1 MENATEIYNNM
12 YNNENLE
19 QILNIYADKLIYFIN
34 NIIND
39 INVAEDIMMDCFVE
53 ILFRKLKFLDEK
65 NFKAY
70 IYKTAKNKALNYI
83 KKNKNI
89 VKVDY
94 ESFVSEQNNTIY
106 FNETKN
112 SLLKVIS
119 SFKPLYR
126 TVLYLYIFEEMNLE
140 EIAKIVEKSVRQVSN
155 IKYRAIKKLKHLSKQ
170 ILNLEVL

>member
-1 MENATEIYNNM
+1 MENATQIYNNM
-12 YNNENLE
+12 YNNDNLE

-53 ILFRKLKFLDEK
+53 ILCRKLKFVDEK

-70 IYKTAKNKALNYI
+70 IYKTAKNKSINYI

-89 VKVDY
+89 VKNDYDNFVD
-94 ESFVSEQNNTIY
+94 EQNNSIY

-112 SLLKVIS
+112 ALLKIIS
-119 SFKPLYR
+119 SFKPLYK

-140 EIAKIVEKSVRQVSN
+140 EIAKILEKSIRQVSN
-155 IKYRAIKKLKHLSKQ
+155 IKYRAIKKLKHLSKEF
-170 ILNLEVL
+170 LNVEVL

>member
-70 IYKTAKNKALNYI
+70 I
-83 KKNKNI
+83 
-89 VKVDY
+89 
-94 ESFVSEQNNTIY
+94 
-106 FNETKN
+106 
-112 SLLKVIS
+112 
-119 SFKPLYR
+119 
-126 TVLYLYIFEEMNLE
+126 
-140 EIAKIVEKSVRQVSN
+140 
-155 IKYRAIKKLKHLSKQ
+155 
-170 ILNLEVL
+170 